1 MKPKR
6 KRSSSSMS
14 KNNISVGKKAIPQS
28 MWMVVNTPKSQKL
41 KDVFTAKLV
50 HHRLYQVVQSSY
62 VQH

>member
-1 MKPKR
+1 
-6 KRSSSSMS
+6 MS
-14 KNNISVGKKAIPQS
+14 KDTISVGVKAIPQS

-62 VQH
+62 VQY